1 VHPSTYC
8 FLLRLPL
15 LFFLPLRSCWVTKRD
30 QLLFVGAL
38 LFPRAEHTDAAVALR
53 GGFRGMLPPNECFL
67 CCRAA
72 HTVRSASIIP
82 ALTAET
88 AGSHHRTSARIV
100 SRPHRRMCVRG
111 PATKRTGVSA
121 ERHYVRSG
129 RRPGFGL
136 RECSEEP
143 SDRRGPSGQAA
154 APSAVA
160 RSSEE
165 PSDRRG
171 PSGQVRHAVRSRSQ
185 HERSDVA
192 TTGQVLPGAATRFAL
207 AGLGC
212 LCRCGRRRRSGA

>member
-1 VHPSTYC
+1 MHPSTYC

-15 LFFLPLRSCWVTKRD
+15 LFFLPLRSCWVPKRD

-53 GGFRGMLPPNECFL
+53 GGFRGTLPPNECFL

-121 ERHYVRSG
+121 ERHDVRSG

-143 SDRRGPSGQAA
+143 SDRRGPSGQ
-154 APSAVA
+154 
-160 RSSEE
+160 
-165 PSDRRG
+165 
-171 PSGQVRHAVRSRSQ
+171 VRHAARSRSQ

-192 TTGQVLPGAATRFAL
+192 TMGQVLPGAATRFAP

-212 LCRCGRRRRSGA
+212 LCRCGRRRLSGA

>member
-1 VHPSTYC
+1 MHPSTYC

-53 GGFRGMLPPNECFL
+53 GGFRGTLPPNECFL

-72 HTVRSASIIP
+72 HTVRSASTIP

-88 AGSHHRTSARIV
+88 AGSHLRTSARIV
-100 SRPHRRMCVRG
+100 SRPYRRMCARG

-121 ERHYVRSG
+121 ERHDVRSG

-136 RECSEEP
+136 RE
-143 SDRRGPSGQAA
+143 R
-154 APSAVA
+154 
-160 RSSEE
+160 SEE

-192 TTGQVLPGAATRFAL
+192 TMGQVLPGAATRFAP
-207 AGLGC
+207 AVRGC